1 MLPTRLKISTAL
13 FFLILMTGIAGFM
26 TLENLSFSDALYL
39 TVVTISTVGYGD
51 IVPHTPAGRI
61 FTLGLIVTGFGMA
74 YYTLT
79 LIVSMTVEGQLK
91 DILGRHGMLRRI
103 ANMEKHIIVCGA
115 GKVGSNVVERLQH
128 EEEKFVVVE
137 KDPAIY
143 NQLVEQKVLSVNGD
157 ATLDEVLR
165 SAGVAKARGIITAL
179 SHDADNVYVAL
190 TAKSFNPDIHIV
202 ARADR
207 PEAEEKLR
215 RAGADV
221 VIFPSVMGGRRM
233 VSAITRPVI
242 MDFVENV
249 FYNQELHMDIAE
261 MQVEANSPLV
271 GKSFANS
278 GIKRDFDSIVVAVKR
293 GEQLIT
299 NPQADEIIMAG
310 DIMVVLGQRGEL
322 SKLSDVAAGGKLNG

>member
-1 MLPTRLKISTAL
+1 MLLTRLKISTAL
-13 FFLILMTGIAGFM
+13 LLVILIAGITGFM
-26 TLENLSFSDALYL
+26 ILENLPFFDALYL
-39 TVVTISTVGYGD
+39 TIVTISTVGYGD
-51 IVPHTPAGRI
+51 IIPHTQAGRI
-61 FTLGLIVTGFGMA
+61 FTICLIVLGFGMA

-91 DILGRHGMLRRI
+91 DILGRHDMLRHI

-128 EEEKFVVVE
+128 EQEKFVVVE
-137 KDPAIY
+137 KDPVIFA
-143 NQLVEQKVLSVNGD
+143 QLVEQKVLAVNGD
-157 ATLDEVLR
+157 ATLDEVLQ
-165 SAGVAKARGIITAL
+165 SVGVARARGIITAL

-207 PEAEEKLR
+207 PEAEEKLH

-221 VIFPSVMGGRRM
+221 VVFPSVMGGRRM
-233 VSAITRPVI
+233 VSAMTRPVI

-261 MQVEANSPLV
+261 MQIGDNSPLV

-278 GIKRDFDSIVVAVKR
+278 GIKRQFDSIVVAVKR
-293 GEQLIT
+293 GERLIT

-310 DIMVVLGQRGEL
+310 DIMVVLGQRSEL
-322 SKLSDVAAGGKLNG
+322 SKLSDLAGGK